1 MSEPTSNLLV
11 IGRIS
16 GCYGIKGWIKIHSF
30 TEPAENFLTYGECM
44 LKRRSGLEPVSFDS
58 GRRQG
63 KAIVA
68 HIKGVDDRNQAE
80 TFKGLEIVVDSQAL
94 PTLDAGDYYWRELQ
108 GLQVWCDDR
117 EAPGVERVLLGTVD
131 YLIDTGANDVLVVK
145 ACEGSLDKFE
155 RLIPYL
161 LDDVVTRVDL
171 EKGLIEVEWYLEV

>member
-16 GCYGIKGWIKIHSF
+16 GCYGIKGWVKIHSF

-44 LKRRSGLEPVSFDS
+44 LKRRSGLESVAFDS

-63 KAIVA
+63 KGIVA

-80 TFKGLEIVVDSQAL
+80 TYKGLDIVVDRQQL
-94 PTLDAGDYYWRELQ
+94 PTLESGDYYWRELE
-108 GLQVWCDDR
+108 GLQVWCKDR
-117 EAPGVERVLLGTVD
+117 EDPGKEPVLLGTVD

-145 ACEGSLDKFE
+145 PCDGSLDQQE

-161 LDDVVTRVDL
+161 PDEVIARVDV
-171 EKGLIEVEWYLEV
+171 EKGLIEVAWYLEV